1 MLKTN
6 PDEILDLLYEE
17 IHNYLVTQAGEDLGH
32 DIIDINIE
40 TSDDGELTVEINLT
54 LEIRAYSNLNAEELA
69 EKAIAHG
76 IKIADKVCPS
86 AIVVRQHPKKNNPL

>member
-1 MLKTN
+1 LLKID
-6 PDEILDLLYEE
+6 PDEILDILYEE
-17 IHNYLVTQAGEDLGH
+17 IHNFLVSQAGQDLSH

-40 TSDDGELTVEINLT
+40 TSDKGELTVEINLE
-54 LEIRAYSNLNAEELA
+54 LEIQAFSNLNAEELA

-86 AIVVRQHPKKNNPL
+86 AIVRQHLEVK

>member
-1 MLKTN
+1 LLKTD

-17 IHNYLVTQAGEDLGH
+17 IHNFLIAQAGEDLGH

-40 TSDDGELTVEINLT
+40 TSDNGELTIEINLA
-54 LEIRAYSNLNAEELA
+54 LEIRAFSTLNAKELA

-86 AIVVRQHPKKNNPL
+86 AITVGQHLKD